1 MASWETKPESW
12 EEMLERR
19 AVAVAG
25 CARLR

>member
-19 AVAVAG
+19 VAAVAG